1 MTAMERGEHAQTTP
15 LLDQGLARGW
25 PPRFRLLLISVASLY
40 YELMLIRWLPTEV
53 RILAYFSN
61 VTLISCILGLGLG
74 ALMAWETRLR
84 SSAVF
89 ALLAALLLLASVY
102 NGLNITLP
110 LADEGHFVWNGLS
123 RAAKGTPLQYV
134 ALFAFFAL
142 NTAVFVPIGQMLGR
156 EFDAVAPVPAYLVNV
171 TGALLGL
178 CTFALFSLLGL
189 SPVWWFGIGVGLVLP
204 MVPLTRGVAI
214 SAGVVMAIAGISLLD
229 PSVRWSPYYKVTTER
244 IDLGDG
250 ARGYQVSV
258 NEDSHQQAFDL
269 SDRVGVTG
277 ELATRR
283 HIYDEPYRYGPNRR
297 VLILGAGTGND
308 VAAALRAGAKHVDA
322 VEIDPVILALGRQLH
337 PERPYDDR
345 RVTVWNREART
356 FLRDTKLPYDKIV
369 LGYVD
374 SHSLFSAMS
383 SVRLDNFLYTADAF
397 REMRHRLTPD
407 GLLAVT
413 FTVHERWIADRLY
426 ALFSQT
432 FGAPPLVFQGA
443 SSSSS
448 GTVYLGGAPVQGSRV
463 ELVDFDP
470 TSQTAGGHTWNYG
483 AGEEGYL
490 NPALFD
496 GGTRV
501 PTDDWP
507 YLYLR
512 DRTIPMNYLVC
523 VAALF
528 LLSLVAIRRTTGLG
542 SIRWPF
548 FFLGAAFLL
557 VETKAMTE
565 LAIFLGSTWTVNFFV
580 IATVLGLI
588 VLGTLM
594 VLQGRAPSTRSAF
607 LLLAVT
613 LLVTYVAPVHHLL
626 GWESALR
633 GWVAV
638 VLLCLPLF
646 FAAIIFARA
655 IQTEPRPSAA
665 LGSNLLG
672 ALAGGMLEYSS
683 MAVGFHP
690 LYLFALGLYALA
702 WFTFSGARQ
711 IGGPSQYTASSW
723 RA

>member
-1 MTAMERGEHAQTTP
+1 MTATERGERTRANLP
-15 LLDQGLARGW
+15 LDEGPAREW
-25 PPRFRLLLISVASLY
+25 PPGFRLLLISVASLY

-74 ALMAWETRLR
+74 ALMAWESRLR
-84 SSAVF
+84 SSSVF

-110 LADEGHFVWNGLS
+110 LADEGNFVWNGLS

-134 ALFAFFAL
+134 ALLAFFAL

-156 EFDAVAPVPAYLVNV
+156 EFDAVPPVQAYLVNV
-171 TGALLGL
+171 AGALLGL

-189 SPVWWFGIGVGLVLP
+189 SPVWWFGVGVGLLLP
-204 MVPLTRGVAI
+204 MVGVTRAVAVR
-214 SAGVVMAIAGISLLD
+214 AGVVMAIAGMSLLD

-244 IDLGDG
+244 IDLNGG
-250 ARGYQVSV
+250 IHGYQVSV

-269 SDRVGVTG
+269 RPRMGASG

-283 HIYDEPYRYGPNRR
+283 HVYDEPYRYGPNRR

-308 VAAALRAGAKHVDA
+308 VAAALRAGAEHVDA
-322 VEIDPVILALGRQLH
+322 VEIDPVILQLGRQLL

-397 REMRHRLTPD
+397 REMRQRLTPD
-407 GLLAVT
+407 GVLAVT
-413 FTVHERWIADRLY
+413 FTVHERWIADRLF
-426 ALFSQT
+426 ALFART
-432 FGAPPLVFQGA
+432 FGVPPRVFQGA
-443 SSSSS
+443 LSSSS
-448 GTVYLGGAPVQGSRV
+448 GTVYLGGAPVQGTAV

-470 TSQTAGGHTWNYG
+470 TVHTVGGHSWNYAAG
-483 AGEEGYL
+483 AEGYL
-490 NPALFD
+490 SPALFD
-496 GGTRV
+496 AGTSV

-512 DRTIPMNYLVC
+512 DRTIPTNYLVC

-528 LLSLVAIRRTTGLG
+528 LLSLLAIRRTTGLV

-588 VLGTLM
+588 VVGTLL
-594 VLQGRAPSTRSAF
+594 VLKGRAPSTRVAF
-607 LLLAVT
+607 LLLAAT
-613 LLVTYVAPVHHLL
+613 LVGTYVAPVHRLL
-626 GWESALR
+626 AWESVLR

-638 VLLCLPLF
+638 MLLCLPLF

-655 IQTEPRPSAA
+655 IQAEPRPSAA

-672 ALAGGMLEYSS
+672 ALVGGLLEYSS

-690 LYLFALGLYALA
+690 LYLFALALYASA
-702 WFTFSGARQ
+702 WITFRAGGLPLQVGGSG
-711 IGGPSQYTASSW
+711 
-723 RA
+723 

>member
-1 MTAMERGEHAQTTP
+1 MTATERGEHAQATP
-15 LLDQGLARGW
+15 PLDVGLAGGW

-74 ALMAWETRLR
+74 ALMAWEVRLR
-84 SSAVF
+84 SSSVF
-89 ALLAALLLLASVY
+89 ALLAALLLLASLY
-102 NGLNITLP
+102 NGLNVALP

-134 ALFAFFAL
+134 ALLAFFAL

-156 EFDAVAPVPAYLVNV
+156 EFDAVPPIHAYLVNV
-171 TGALLGL
+171 AGALLGL
-178 CTFALFSLLGL
+178 CAFALFSLLGL
-189 SPVWWFGIGVGLVLP
+189 SPVWWFAIGVGLLLP
-204 MVPLTRGVAI
+204 MVRLTRGVAI
-214 SAGVVMAIAGISLLD
+214 RVGIVMTIVGMSLLD
-229 PSVRWSPYYKVTTER
+229 PTIRWSPYYKVSTER

-250 ARGYQVSV
+250 IRGYQVSV

-269 SDRVGVTG
+269 SGRMGATG

-283 HIYDEPYRYGPNRR
+283 HIYDEPYRYGLNRR

-308 VAAALRAGAKHVDA
+308 VAAALRAGAEHVDA
-322 VEIDPVILALGRQLH
+322 VEIDPVILELGRQLH
-337 PERPYDDR
+337 PERPYEDR

-356 FLRDTKLPYDKIV
+356 FLRDTRVPYDKIV

-397 REMRHRLTPD
+397 REMRQRLTP
-407 GLLAVT
+407 GGVLAVT
-413 FTVHERWIADRLY
+413 FTVHERWIADRLF
-426 ALFSQT
+426 ALFAQT
-432 FGAPPLVFQGA
+432 FGAPPRVFQGA
-443 SSSSS
+443 LSSSS
-448 GTVYLGGAPVQGSRV
+448 GTVYLGGAPVKGTAV
-463 ELVDFDP
+463 ELMGFDP
-470 TSQTAGGHTWNYG
+470 TAQTASGHSWNYG
-483 AGEEGYL
+483 AGAEGYL
-490 NPALFD
+490 SPALFD
-496 GGTRV
+496 ANTKV

-528 LLSLVAIRRTTGLG
+528 LLSLVAIRRTTGLV

-588 VLGTLM
+588 VLGTLL
-594 VLQGRAPSTRSAF
+594 VLKGRAPSTRLAF
-607 LLLAVT
+607 LLLAMT
-613 LLVTYVAPVHHLL
+613 LIATYVAPVHRLL

-646 FAAIIFARA
+646 FAAIVFARA
-655 IQTEPRPSAA
+655 IQAEPRPSAA

-672 ALAGGMLEYSS
+672 ALAGGVLEYSS

-690 LYLFALGLYALA
+690 LYLFALALYALA
-702 WFTFSGARQ
+702 WFTFRGR
-711 IGGPSQYTASSW
+711 GTFPGPAE
-723 RA
+723 A